1 MGLLSRLGTPPMSDQ
16 PPDSTT
22 ILVVED
28 QDDVREMIV
37 RSLVQEGYRVVAAA
51 DGVQALA
58 LLTSERGIDL
68 VITDIGLPNMGGL
81 QLAKRLTLVAR
92 PPVLLFISGYEQ
104 NPAEIPGALLAKPFD
119 PDTLL
124 AEVRRLLSLAA
135 PPDQA

>member
-1 MGLLSRLGTPPMSDQ
+1 MSDQ

>member
-1 MGLLSRLGTPPMSDQ
+1 MSNQ

-22 ILVVED
+22 LLVVED

-37 RSLVQEGYRVVAAA
+37 RSLVQEGYRVVAAD

-58 LLTSERGIDL
+58 LLTSERGVDL

-81 QLAKRLTLVAR
+81 QLAKRLTRVAR

-104 NPAEIPGALLAKPFD
+104 NPAETPGALLASPS
-119 PDTLL
+119 TLT
-124 AEVRRLLSLAA
+124 RS
-135 PPDQA
+135 